1 MIHSTTRTV
10 GRISSSAMGR
20 RPYVQAHRRR
30 HRGPLLLLQAVSDD
44 RNPVLSSMQSPACTR
59 EEKDSSLTCLTRRR
73 PTITSTNAH
82 SFLETCHHIRQIGS
96 ETGLRLYHS
105 SSSSSSSFS
114 LKTLLSTLTH
124 RVAALNMIQRR
135 MLQAHSYLYCHL
147 RTIMALLQPFIS
159 PATTSTRGD
168 RVIPRALTATS
179 RRRLTLPERIPRGA
193 WDSHMHVVDPAAY
206 PLAKDAIYCPKTHRL
221 DHALAFESSVGIDN
235 IVLVQPSIYGNDNT
249 CLLDALRALGPRR
262 GRAVVAFEPG
272 SLPQSTLREWHR
284 LGVRGVRI
292 NLSSVGKSLTA
303 EELDDLL
310 HRYAEDCKPL
320 DWVIQVYMPM
330 SMIEL
335 LEPIVP
341 TLGVRV
347 CVDHL
352 GHPCVKDMPSH
363 NPCDMKGFKSLARLL
378 KADNTYVKLSA
389 PYRLSS
395 KADHSDLEPI
405 AREVLNLRGKDRV
418 IFATDWPH
426 TRFEGLDIRPWMET
440 VLDWCGKDDVLVDRL
455 FRGNAEDLWDTRHGR
470 R

>member
-1 MIHSTTRTV
+1 
-10 GRISSSAMGR
+10 MGR

-30 HRGPLLLLQAVSDD
+30 HRTPIAAATPPPMPLPSPIVVTVTDD
-44 RNPVLSSMQSPACTR
+44 RNPVSSVLSPVCSR
-59 EEKDSSLTCLTRRR
+59 EEKDSSL
-73 PTITSTNAH
+73 PYHSQPSTTPGP
-82 SFLETCHHIRQIGS
+82 LESHQ
-96 ETGLRLYHS
+96 LLLS
-105 SSSSSSSFS
+105 SSSSSSSNARNISNLSHLFASTRAFS
-114 LKTLLSTLTH
+114 SLTH
-124 RVAALNMIQRR
+124 RVALT
-135 MLQAHSYLYCHL
+135 MLQTKPILQARSTLLHHIKS
-147 RTIMALLQPFIS
+147 IMALLQPIMAPTTRHKDDKLIS
-159 PATTSTRGD
+159 RVVAASTTPA
-168 RVIPRALTATS
+168 

-206 PLAKDAIYCPKTHRL
+206 PLAKDAVYCPKTHRL

-249 CLLDALRALGPRR
+249 CLLDALRALGSRR

-272 SLPQSTLREWHR
+272 SLSQSTLAEWHR

-292 NLSSVGKSLTA
+292 NLSSVGKSLNA
-303 EELDDLL
+303 VELDSLL
-310 HRYAEDCKPL
+310 RRYAHDCKPL
-320 DWVIQVYMPM
+320 DWVMQVYMPM

-347 CVDHL
+347 CIDHL
-352 GHPCVKDMPSH
+352 GHPNIKDMPSH
-363 NPCDMKGFKSLARLL
+363 NPYDMKGFKSLAKLL
-378 KADNTYVKLSA
+378 RAGNTYVKLSA

-405 AREVLNLRGKDRV
+405 AREVLHLRGKDRV

-455 FRGNAEDLWDTRHGR
+455 FMGNAEDLWNARHSR
-470 R
+470 

>member
-1 MIHSTTRTV
+1 MLPKKRML
-10 GRISSSAMGR
+10 R
-20 RPYVQAHRRR
+20 AH
-30 HRGPLLLLQAVSDD
+30 
-44 RNPVLSSMQSPACTR
+44 
-59 EEKDSSLTCLTRRR
+59 SSLL
-73 PTITSTNAH
+73 H
-82 SFLETCHHIRQIGS
+82 Q
-96 ETGLRLYHS
+96 
-105 SSSSSSSFS
+105 
-114 LKTLLSTLTH
+114 LK
-124 RVAALNMIQRR
+124 A
-135 MLQAHSYLYCHL
+135 
-147 RTIMALLQPFIS
+147 IMALLQPLLA
-159 PATTSTRGD
+159 PASTRHD
-168 RVIPRALTATS
+168 DKLIHRVVTA

-206 PLAKDAIYCPKTHRL
+206 PLAKDAVYCPKTHRL
-221 DHALAFESSVGIDN
+221 DQALSFETSVGIDN

-272 SLPQSTLREWHR
+272 SLSESTRREWHK

-292 NLSSVGKSLTA
+292 NLSSVGKSLDAT
-303 EELDDLL
+303 ELTELL

-347 CVDHL
+347 CIDHL
-352 GHPCVKDMPSH
+352 GHPCIKDMPSH
-363 NPCDMKGFKSLARLL
+363 NPYDMKGFKSLAKLL
-378 KADNTYVKLSA
+378 RAGNTYVKLSA

-405 AREVLNLRGKDRV
+405 AREVLHLRGKDRV

-455 FRGNAEDLWDTRHGR
+455 FRGNAEDLWNTRHG
-470 R
+470 